1 LQGEDSEEEG
11 AEVPLTA
18 GEEAAAKLREI
29 EAGKMSRKQ
38 RKVELDRLRSELGLQ
53 DTDRTPQVG
62 VGRFLSL
69 SLLYFLVKTQVM
81 IRRAFISI
89 SSVITLLCW

>member
-1 LQGEDSEEEG
+1 MQGDESEEEG

-53 DTDRTPQVG
+53 DTDRTPKVG
-62 VGRFLSL
+62 LGCFLSL
-69 SLLYFLVKTQVM
+69 SLLFC
-81 IRRAFISI
+81 
-89 SSVITLLCW
+89 LL

>member
-1 LQGEDSEEEG
+1 LQGEESEEEG
-11 AEVPLTA
+11 AEVLLTA

-62 VGRFLSL
+62 AGCFHSL
-69 SLLYFLVKTQVM
+69 SFLFCLRLGCKPWL
-81 IRRAFISI
+81 RH
-89 SSVITLLCW
+89 